1 MMDKRVVMRGTVT
14 DGGAGWAARALD
26 GGRWLLDL
34 LLPPRCLGC
43 GHPVD
48 EQGRLCAECWS
59 ALAFLGGRL
68 CRVCGVPM
76 PEVSAE
82 APLCGCCQD
91 APPAFERARAALQY
105 EGSGRRLILRF
116 KHGDRLDGAATYAGW
131 MARAGAELLAGA
143 ELIVPVPLHR
153 WRLVGRGY
161 NQSAVLARALG
172 RRSGKPVLVDALVK
186 SRATESQQ
194 LLGAAE
200 RRRNI
205 TADLFGLGGAAPD
218 RVAGRRILL
227 VDDVLTTGSTG
238 DACAAALLRSGAAG
252 VDVLTLARVV
262 QRGLAQRGQGG
273 AAASNAYI

>member
-1 MMDKRVVMRGTVT
+1 MPGSVA
-14 DGGAGWAARALD
+14 DGGAGLSAWALAGA
-26 GGRWLLDL
+26 GWLLDL

-43 GHPVD
+43 GHPVE

-59 ALAFLGGRL
+59 ALAFLGGRQ

-82 APLCGCCQD
+82 APLCGPCQD

-105 EGSGRRLILRF
+105 EGSGRRLVLRF
-116 KHGDRLDGAATYAGW
+116 KHGDRLDGAGTYAGW
-131 MARAGAELLAGA
+131 MARVGAELLAGA

-186 SRATESQQ
+186 SRATQSQQ

-205 TADLFGLGGAAPD
+205 TADLFRLGGAAPD
-218 RVAGRRILL
+218 RVAGCRILL
-227 VDDVLTTGSTG
+227 VDDVLTTGSTV
-238 DACAAALLRSGAAG
+238 DSCAKALLAAGATG

-262 QRGLAQRGQGG
+262 QRGQGG
-273 AAASNAYI
+273 AAGTGAYI